1 MAVHKDLKLTPS
13 VQAQRKERLSAWVSS
28 PQFKTEQNCSYRLDG
43 VHPTSKEKILV
54 KQYRNGT
61 YTLQTQSDTCLVDAL
76 GVLGLKTTL
85 EASVAHTAYFPY
97 GADESGKG
105 DYFGPLVTACVQVK
119 ENQLPILKRLG
130 ITDSKA
136 MTDVKIKE
144 VAPQLVEALGIEQV
158 AFLVLMPE
166 GYNRQYEGLK
176 AQGKHLNH
184 LLAMMHAKTVAGL
197 MQKQGTL
204 LEPPCLMVDQFTQGP
219 HLLDALKQHA
229 PHVKVSQSTKA
240 ELSHPAVAAASVV
253 SRYKFLQSMAQ
264 LKEQSGYDLPL
275 GASSKVVAMGKQVFR
290 AEGFEGL
297 QKLAKLHFK
306 TTLEVTSYLR

>member
-28 PQFKTEQNCSYRLDG
+28 PKFKTEQNCHYRLDG
-43 VHPTSKEKILV
+43 VHPTTKEKILV

-61 YTLQTQSDTCLVDAL
+61 YTLQTQSDACLVDAL
-76 GVLGLKTTL
+76 GVLGLKSTV

-105 DYFGPLVTACVQVK
+105 DYFGSLVTACVQVK
-119 ENQLPILKRLG
+119 ESQLPILKRLG

-136 MTDVKIKE
+136 MTDAKIKE

-166 GYNRQYEGLK
+166 GYNRQYDALK

-184 LLAMMHAKTVAGL
+184 LLALMHAKTVAGL
-197 MQKQGTL
+197 MQKQGGLGTVIDS
-204 LEPPCLMVDQFTQGP
+204 PCLMVDQFTQGS
-219 HLLDALKQHA
+219 HLLDALKEHA

-253 SRYKFLQSMAQ
+253 ARYKFLQSMAQ
-264 LKEQSGYDLPL
+264 LREQSGYDLPL
-275 GASSKVVAMGKQVFR
+275 GASAKVVTLGKQVFR
-290 AEGFEGL
+290 AEGLDGL
-297 QKLAKLHFK
+297 RKVAKLHFK
-306 TTLEVTSYLR
+306 TTIEVTQ

>member
-28 PQFKTEQNCSYRLDG
+28 PQLKTEQNCSYRLDG

-61 YTLQTQSDTCLVDAL
+61 YTLQTQSDACLVDAL
-76 GVLGLKTTL
+76 GVLGLKSTV

-119 ENQLPILKRLG
+119 ESQLPILKRLG

-136 MTDVKIKE
+136 MTDAKIKE
-144 VAPQLVEALGIEQV
+144 VAPQLVDALGIEQV

-166 GYNRQYEGLK
+166 GYNRQYDALK

-204 LEPPCLMVDQFTQGP
+204 IDTPCLMVDQFTQGP
-219 HLLDALKQHA
+219 HLLDALKEHA
-229 PHVKVSQSTKA
+229 PQVKVSQSTKA

-253 SRYKFLQSMAQ
+253 ARYKFLQSMAQ
-264 LKEQSGYDLPL
+264 LREQSGYDLPL
-275 GASSKVVAMGKQVFR
+275 GASAKVVSMGKQVFR
-290 AEGFEGL
+290 AEGYDGL
-297 QKLAKLHFK
+297 RKAAKLHFK
-306 TTLEVTSYLR
+306 TTIEVTQ